1 VVEERR
7 RSGDMRE
14 SLIDR
19 ILDGTIKSDVLLTNT
34 QVNNTL
40 LGTLHQ
46 AGSDT
51 SAVGT
56 LTSILFLAKHPQ
68 VQEKARVEL
77 DRVCGTKRLPQWTDA
92 KDLPY
97 INCIV
102 KEGLR
107 IRPVYVMFVPQ
118 LSLADIV

>member
-1 VVEERR
+1 MVEERR
-7 RSGDMRE
+7 RIGDMRD

-68 VQEKARVEL
+68 GR
-77 DRVCGTKRLPQWTDA
+77 
-92 KDLPY
+92 KDYLNGPMLKTY
-97 INCIV
+97 HT
-102 KEGLR
+102 
-107 IRPVYVMFVPQ
+107 
-118 LSLADIV
+118 STAS